1 MYCNLSSVD
10 ENSKKNSKIH
20 LRCHMTSG
28 TATHIQKKSWIERQ
42 PLTGYVCKSFQNI
55 LYSSNL
61 ECTLQQFALIFSK
74 KSLPF
79 ETLSFQTEDKHH

>member
-28 TATHIQKKSWIERQ
+28 TATHIQKKSCVERQ
-42 PLTGYVCKSFQNI
+42 PLTCGKHDL
-55 LYSSNL
+55 LY
-61 ECTLQQFALIFSK
+61 LQVIPEYTVQ
-74 KSLPF
+74 
-79 ETLSFQTEDKHH
+79 Q